1 MPKKE
6 EYEKTKIS
14 PLIFAV
20 LLIIILLMFAI
31 GKKIDK
37 NQIVQSD
44 ENITSTTT
52 TQKVETEI
60 ASGTQ

>member
-1 MPKKE
+1 MTKKE
-6 EYEKTKIS
+6 EYEKTKLS

-37 NQIVQSD
+37 NKSVD
-44 ENITSTTT
+44 NNEKTTT
-52 TQKVETEI
+52 TKVVE
-60 ASGTQ
+60 